1 MASNCSL
8 CGVCDN
14 RQMAKFAVVW
24 CSECDEGLCE
34 DCKEHHSISKDG
46 KNHGTY
52 SITKHK
58 KLPSEILQTAR
69 VCKIHNEEYK
79 FFCTKHDCPCC
90 KKCKKSHKD
99 CKALT
104 DINEIIQEVK
114 TSNAFREIEQT
125 LQEVDGLIKELMVVH
140 QQESSKIQ
148 NILTSLDSK
157 EKEITELQ
165 VFFDNIKQ
173 KASDLQAFLTMK
185 EIEKGL
191 ADEEKKNIQSIANSG
206 ITNKVNISCQIS
218 QLLQQITSNVSKF
231 GDINVSSDP
240 CQLFIHNRKDRQAQI
255 MLAVPTRNISNLV
268 LTLQKHID
276 TKLSDVQGCS
286 LLPKGRMVF
295 SCYEQD
301 KIRVHKSNG
310 SKDYEINDIGKAVD
324 VVFIGD
330 GCIAVTSGH
339 SNKIINSDNYGA
351 VYKDGH
357 LIYCAAEK
365 GLKMIS
371 LSDESI
377 TNVTRNKLTTWSYVT
392 LFGRN
397 LIYTNP
403 DSHTVSCCDYD
414 GNILWTFCDK
424 SVLCLPRCISVD
436 KDGNIYA
443 VGNLTHN
450 VVVISPGGQRYRQL
464 LSRDDG
470 LSYPNVLH
478 YDISTNKLL
487 VANAA
492 NDAFV
497 YDVK

>member
-125 LQEVDGLIKELMVVH
+125 LQEVVRNMKILSTNRKDNLESIEIKKRQIEVEIKQARTKVNHQLDQLQDGLIKELMAVH

-191 ADEEKKNIQSIANSG
+191 ADEEKNIQSIANSG

-276 TKLSDVQGCS
+276 TKLSDVQDCS

-339 SNKIINSDNYGA
+339 SNKISMIDIKNKKVKKLITVNSDNYGA

-357 LIYCAAEK
+357 LIYCVREK
-365 GLKMIS
+365 GLQMIS

-377 TNVTRNKLTTWSYVT
+377 TNVTRNKLTT
-392 LFGRN
+392 
-397 LIYTNP
+397 
-403 DSHTVSCCDYD
+403 
-414 GNILWTFCDK
+414 
-424 SVLCLPRCISVD
+424 
-436 KDGNIYA
+436 
-443 VGNLTHN
+443 
-450 VVVISPGGQRYRQL
+450 
-464 LSRDDG
+464 
-470 LSYPNVLH
+470 
-478 YDISTNKLL
+478 
-487 VANAA
+487 
-492 NDAFV
+492 
-497 YDVK
+497 